1 MMAPLLAL
9 IAFGAI
15 CYWPTAWRLREIRRE
30 YMRIEAYDPDYW
42 TQY

>member
-1 MMAPLLAL
+1 MIVSCLVL

-42 TQY
+42 MQY

>member
-1 MMAPLLAL
+1 MTGAIATL

-30 YMRIEAYDPDYW
+30 YMRIEAYDSDYW

>member
-1 MMAPLLAL
+1 MTGAVIAL
-9 IAFGAI
+9 TAFGAI

-30 YMRIEAYDPDYW
+30 YMRIEAYDPEYW